1 MDSKYATCA
10 VCPYEYSE
18 RYCMREQGKG
28 PENCP
33 SLVHKDLKE
42 RALEALKS
50 PDVFE
55 FARQASL
62 QEGAGYNNRDKGYS
76 HISPLKP
83 RIVELI
89 EFAHRMKFQRLGL
102 VFCVGLRHEAAL
114 VHNILQNNNFE
125 TVSVVCKAG
134 RVSKQELQLEQKDHV
149 DKTAANE
156 TMCNPILQAFV
167 LNHYHTELNVLLG
180 LCVGHDSL
188 FIKYAEAFTTVL
200 AVKDR
205 LLGHNPLAAVYQY
218 DSYYRYLKNQII
230 SS

>member
-1 MDSKYATCA
+1 MSQDYATCA
-10 VCPYEYSE
+10 ACPYDFAE
-18 RYCMREQGKG
+18 RCCMREKGKG

-33 SLVHKDLKE
+33 SLVHKDLKKK
-42 RALEALKS
+42 ALDALKS
-50 PDVFE
+50 PQIFE
-55 FARQASL
+55 FARQASI
-62 QEGAGYNNRDKGYS
+62 QESAGYGNRDQGYARVY
-76 HISPLKP
+76 PLKP

-89 EFAHRMKFQRLGL
+89 EFAQRMEFQRLGL
-102 VFCVGLRHEAAL
+102 VFCIGLRQEAAI
-114 VHNILQNNNFE
+114 VNNILNGNNFE

-134 RVSKQELQLEQKDHV
+134 RVSKQELNLGKESQIDMNAE
-149 DKTAANE
+149 NE

-167 LNHYHTELNVLLG
+167 LNHYQTELNVLLG

-218 DSYYRYLKNQII
+218 DSYYRYLKNPVR
-230 SS
+230 